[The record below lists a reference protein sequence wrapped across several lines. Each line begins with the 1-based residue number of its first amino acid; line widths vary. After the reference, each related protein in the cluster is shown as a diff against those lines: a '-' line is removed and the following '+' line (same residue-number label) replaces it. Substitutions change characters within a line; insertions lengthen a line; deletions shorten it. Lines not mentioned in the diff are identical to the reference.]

1 MNIQW
6 FPGHM
11 AKTRRLITDNLKLVD
26 VVIELLD
33 ARIPNS
39 SKNPEIDELVKGKLR
54 VVALNKSDLADES
67 VSRLWSKWY
76 NSKGYTTL
84 FIDSVRGKGINELK
98 SRLRELMKDKLER
111 DKQKGRIFRPIR
123 TMVVGIPNVGKSS
136 FINRIAGKASAAT
149 GDKPG
154 VTRGKQWIR
163 INEEIELLDTPGI
176 LWPKF
181 EDPLVGLRLAYA
193 GAIKDDIMDT
203 VEISGELLMQ
213 LAATYPV
220 NLRERFKLSATEG
233 KNGEQLLREAGK
245 NRGCII
251 SGGEID
257 LTRIAAIVLD
267 EFRGGKIGKISLEK
281 PGEERIKLEETKQE
295 SSDITE
301 MVDIT
306 EIREDEE

>member
-11 AKTRRLITDNLKLVD
+11 AKTRRILAENLKLID

-33 ARIPNS
+33 ARIPLS
-39 SKNPEIDELVKGKLR
+39 SRNPEIDEIIKNKPR
-54 VVALNKSDLADES
+54 IIALNKSDLADDK
-67 VSRLWSKWY
+67 VSKKWERWY
-76 NSKGYTTL
+76 NANGYTNI
-84 FIDSVRGKGINELK
+84 FIDSIKGKGINEFK
-98 SRLRELMKDKLER
+98 SRLRELMKEKIER
-111 DKQKGRIFRPIR
+111 EKQKGKLFRSIR

-136 FINRIAGKASAAT
+136 FINKIAGRASAVT

-181 EDPLVGLRLAYA
+181 DDSEVGLHLAFT
-193 GAIKDDIMDT
+193 GAIKDDVFDT
-203 VEISGELLMQ
+203 VEAAGILM
-213 LAATYPV
+213 
-220 NLRERFKLSATEG
+220 
-233 KNGEQLLREAGK
+233 EQLGKKYPQNLMERYKIKSLEEKDGYALLGEAGK

-257 LTRIAAIVLD
+257 YTRIAAIILD
-267 EFRGGKIGKISLEK
+267 EFRGGKIGRITMEEPVKENQIEEEK
-281 PGEERIKLEETKQE
+281 K
-295 SSDITE
+295 
-301 MVDIT
+301 V
-306 EIREDEE
+306 